1 MGSKQHVQSTDE
13 QGTAHRDSA
22 VEKQGNTPLGTSAN
36 TDAIDVS
43 IVLAIYNVEKFLD
56 QCLRSL
62 EEQTLKTIEIICVND
77 GSTDSSQAIIERHQ
91 QHDSRIKLISKQN
104 SGYGDSMNQ
113 GIAAAHGRYIGIV
126 EPDDWV
132 SRHMF
137 ETLLRAAKKHHFP
150 DIVKGA
156 YTRVINADTPDE
168 TQVPAIYYQRIDLVD
183 TPFTLSENAQLLLH
197 HPSIWSALYKRSFL
211 RDNSIAFQP
220 IPGAGWADN
229 PFLMETFVQA
239 KSIVYIDEMLYFYR
253 EFNTGSSSVV
263 KDPRI
268 IFERWLDMDAILKKH
283 HVTAKN
289 ILEAHYARGCAYIQM
304 LADDFPGNE
313 LAKSGIR
320 RMMKHIDYNTVLES
334 NAIIQPFKD
343 AYQAQVS
350 PLARAWYKVK
360 RRLA

>member
-1 MGSKQHVQSTDE
+1 MSCDRHLPSTDTCS
-13 QGTAHRDSA
+13 TATAMPDDASA
-22 VEKQGNTPLGTSAN
+22 HDNKIE
-36 TDAIDVS
+36 VS

-56 QCLRSL
+56 QCLASL
-62 EEQTLKTIEIICVND
+62 EQQTLKNIEIICVND
-77 GSTDSSQAIIERHQ
+77 GSTDSSKTIIENHMQ
-91 QHDSRIKLISKQN
+91 NDKRITLISKSN
-104 SGYGDSMNQ
+104 GGYGDSMNH
-113 GIAAAHGRYIGIV
+113 GIAAAHGRYVGIV

-132 SRHMF
+132 APHMF
-137 ETLLRAAKKHHFP
+137 ETLCKAAHKHNFP
-150 DIVKGA
+150 DIVKGS

-168 TQVPAIYYQRIDLVD
+168 KHVPAIYYKHIDIVD
-183 TPFTLSENAQLLLH
+183 TPFTLNENAQLLLH

-211 RDNSIAFQP
+211 NENGIAFQP

-239 KSIVYIDEMLYFYR
+239 KSIVYIDAMLYFYR

-283 HVTAKN
+283 HIHAKN

-304 LADDFPGNE
+304 LADDFPSNE
-313 LAKSGIR
+313 VARRGIQ

-334 NAIIQPFKD
+334 NVIIQPFKD

-350 PLARAWYKVK
+350 PLLRAWYKVK
-360 RRLA
+360 RHLS